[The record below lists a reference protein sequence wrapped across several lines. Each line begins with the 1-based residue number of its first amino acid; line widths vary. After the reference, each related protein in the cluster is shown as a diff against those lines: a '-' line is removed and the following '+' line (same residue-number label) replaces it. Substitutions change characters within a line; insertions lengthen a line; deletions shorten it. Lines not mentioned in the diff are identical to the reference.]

1 MRKSWLPAYLA
12 LGTVWGCSFIFIE
25 LGLEFLTPFGV
36 TFIRCALGAITL
48 IIIARIRKIDL
59 PTDRKVWQKLWVVA
73 LLLNVI
79 PGVLFAFAQ
88 QYVTSV
94 FASIINAATPLMTL
108 VFILV
113 IFREEKL
120 KREQIFGLLI
130 GALGVM
136 TVVGVWKELG
146 DNQLVGV
153 LALLIA
159 VSCYG
164 ASYPYSTRNVIPGV
178 LFAFAQQYVTSVFA
192 SIINAATPL
201 MTLVFI
207 LVIFREEKLKREQ
220 IYGLLIGALGVMTVV
235 GVWKEL
241 GDNQLVGVI
250 ALLIAV
256 SCYGAS
262 YPYSTRNVIPLK
274 LKPEALAAGQL
285 IMAAITLL
293 PLFLINGISNNS
305 YPRQSV
311 IAMLCLGIFGSGFAY
326 IWNFS
331 ITAAAGSAIASS
343 VTYLTPVVAVIVG
356 RLYLGEVIVWHEIV
370 GAIIVI
376 LGALLSQGRLNRLV
390 KTK

>member
-1 MRKSWLPAYLA
+1 MMRKSWLPAYLA

-120 KREQIFGLLI
+120 KREQI
-130 GALGVM
+130 
-136 TVVGVWKELG
+136 
-146 DNQLVGV
+146 
-153 LALLIA
+153 
-159 VSCYG
+159 
-164 ASYPYSTRNVIPGV
+164 
-178 LFAFAQQYVTSVFA
+178 
-192 SIINAATPL
+192 
-201 MTLVFI
+201 
-207 LVIFREEKLKREQ
+207 
-220 IYGLLIGALGVMTVV
+220 YGLLIGALGVMTVV

-250 ALLIAV
+250 SLLIAV

-390 KTK
+390 KSK

>member
-48 IIIARIRKIDL
+48 IIIARIRKINL

-73 LLLNVI
+73 LLL
-79 PGVLFAFAQ
+79 
-88 QYVTSV
+88 
-94 FASIINAATPLMTL
+94 
-108 VFILV
+108 
-113 IFREEKL
+113 
-120 KREQIFGLLI
+120 
-130 GALGVM
+130 
-136 TVVGVWKELG
+136 
-146 DNQLVGV
+146 
-153 LALLIA
+153 
-159 VSCYG
+159 
-164 ASYPYSTRNVIPGV
+164 NVIPGV

-241 GDNQLVGVI
+241 GDNQLVGVV

-293 PLFLINGISNNS
+293 PLFIINGISNNS

>member
-1 MRKSWLPAYLA
+1 MMRKSWLPAYLA

-25 LGLEFLTPFGV
+25 LGLKFLTPFGV

-120 KREQIFGLLI
+120 KREQIYGLLI

-153 LALLIA
+153 L
-159 VSCYG
+159 
-164 ASYPYSTRNVIPGV
+164 
-178 LFAFAQQYVTSVFA
+178 
-192 SIINAATPL
+192 
-201 MTLVFI
+201 
-207 LVIFREEKLKREQ
+207 
-220 IYGLLIGALGVMTVV
+220 
-235 GVWKEL
+235 
-241 GDNQLVGVI
+241 

-376 LGALLSQGRLNRLV
+376 IGALLSQGRLNRLV